1 MRGIFPRRV
10 HYRRAGTV
18 MGIPFIGAII
28 DIIKGPLDK
37 LIPDKDLRARLEHEI
52 SMTAINQGL
61 AQMEINKIEA
71 AHKSLFVA
79 GWRPFIGWV
88 CGVGF
93 AWAFIGHPL
102 FEWLVAAGL
111 IEMEAPVL
119 QVDALMEL
127 ALGMLGLAGLRTYE
141 KKIGIARER

>member
-1 MRGIFPRRV
+1 MCGVFPRRI

>member
-1 MRGIFPRRV
+1 MRGVFPRWI
-10 HYRRAGTV
+10 HYRRTGTV

>member
-1 MRGIFPRRV
+1 MRGVFPRRI

-61 AQMEINKIEA
+61 AQMEISKMEA

-93 AWAFIGHPL
+93 AWAFIGHPM

-111 IEMEAPVL
+111 IEMVAPVL